1 MDEKYV
7 LLRVPAEPAFARSVR
22 MTASALAV
30 AAGVDSVDDL
40 EDVKMIADEGFVY
53 ACATRPESVEIG
65 FTLTEG
71 VVGMDFALGEDE
83 PTDDAVDLVRVLL
96 SALCDEFS
104 FSEDRSTLH
113 LLRATGDSDDE

>member
-30 AAGVDSVDDL
+30 AAGVEGVEDL

-53 ACATRPESVEIG
+53 ACATRPESVEVG

-71 VVGMDFALGEDE
+71 VVGMDFALGGDE

-104 FSEDRSTLH
+104 FSEDGSTLH
-113 LLRATGDSDDE
+113 LVRATGDSDDE